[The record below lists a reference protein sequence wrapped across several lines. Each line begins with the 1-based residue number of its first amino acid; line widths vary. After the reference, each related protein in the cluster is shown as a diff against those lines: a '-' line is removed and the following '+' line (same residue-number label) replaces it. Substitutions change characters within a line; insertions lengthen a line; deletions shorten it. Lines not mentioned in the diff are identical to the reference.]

1 MKSSGANEIK
11 RGQAISFRIPSDTPD
26 HLLKHLQKLKESE
39 RRNFSSKMAEFVL
52 QGVGQS
58 FSKDRETITVP
69 LPQKLSKSQRDWLKH
84 EHSEAL
90 LGTIVYQLLMN
101 PVRATA
107 LLASLNSSSL
117 DIDEALYLQENL
129 ANEELP
135 AIQEPAEKGDFFDSL
150 QETAAAQ
157 DLDSM
162 DDLDDFDW
170 DTAIQ
175 NQPTATTEEE
185 PISIED
191 DLDSLL
197 GDFLNKMNK

>member
-107 LLASLNSSSL
+107 LLASLNSSSI

-135 AIQEPAEKGDFFDSL
+135 AIQEPAEMDDFFDSL